1 MPLSPV
7 PPFPVCIPRAQL
19 RLKLKLYSEPE
30 QPLSLSLSL
39 LLLLLLLLCLWL
51 RLFLPSLTCPDLGSD
66 SFLGTVAV
74 VVVKLFILAKKRFPL
89 SLFLSCC

>member
-19 RLKLKLYSEPE
+19 RLKLKLYSERE
-30 QPLSLSLSL
+30 QPLSLSLS
-39 LLLLLLLLCLWL
+39 LLLLLLLCLWL